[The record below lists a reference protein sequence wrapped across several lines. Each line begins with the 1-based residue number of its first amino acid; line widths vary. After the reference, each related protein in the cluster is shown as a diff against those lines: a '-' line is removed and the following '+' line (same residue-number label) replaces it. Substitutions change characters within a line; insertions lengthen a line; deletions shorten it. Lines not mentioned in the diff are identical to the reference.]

1 LLSNEILHELDKEL
15 ERRVRPFF
23 RYANKCNIYVK
34 SKKLGNLITDSL
46 SQLIEKRLK
55 LKVHREKSF
64 IVYSTKRK
72 FLGFSFYWNNG
83 MAIIRVHA
91 KPIKSLKARLK
102 ELNGRSIGSRME
114 VIVNKLNQTI
124 QGSTT

>member
-1 LLSNEILHELDKEL
+1 MDS
-15 ERRVRPFF
+15 VREF
-23 RYANKCNIYVK
+23 
-34 SKKLGNLITDSL
+34 
-46 SQLIEKRLK
+46 IEKRLK
-55 LKVHREKSF
+55 LKVNREKSAVDYP
-64 IVYSTKRK
+64 IKRK